1 MDLGIEEMVVE
12 VSKLVDPSIGSD
24 TIELV
29 LRSYL
34 EAKRREI
41 LKGNSIS
48 EEGIGK
54 LRPGWRKVSNA
65 FNPKVPFT
73 AKMITDI
80 DGDLKQSLINKL
92 CSDATFR
99 ANVGAEEL

>member
-1 MDLGIEEMVVE
+1 MDLGIKEMVGK
-12 VSKLVDPSIGSD
+12 VSELIDPSISSD

-29 LRSYL
+29 LRGYL

-41 LKGNSIS
+41 LKGNSVS

-54 LRPGWRKVSNA
+54 LRPGWRKVSSA

-73 AKMITDI
+73 AKMITDM
-80 DGDLKQSLINKL
+80 DGDLKQSLIAKL

>member
-1 MDLGIEEMVVE
+1 MDLGIKEMVE
-12 VSKLVDPSIGSD
+12 KVSELIDPSISQD
-24 TIELV
+24 TIEFV
-29 LRSYL
+29 LRGYL

-54 LRPGWRKVSNA
+54 LRPGWRKVSSA
-65 FNPKVPFT
+65 FSPKVPFT
-73 AKMITDI
+73 AKMITDM